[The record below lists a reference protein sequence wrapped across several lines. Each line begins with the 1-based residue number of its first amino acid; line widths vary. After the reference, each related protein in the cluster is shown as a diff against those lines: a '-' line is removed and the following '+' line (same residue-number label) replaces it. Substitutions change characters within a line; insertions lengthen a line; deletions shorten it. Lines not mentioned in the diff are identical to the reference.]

1 LQLIDGLRGI
11 AAMLVVCFHLVGR
24 TSAAWLSSRGYLGV
38 AIFFVLSGFVIT
50 SSIGEQRI
58 SAGFLGRFAA
68 RRSIRLDIPY
78 WSSILVAVVLA
89 LAALRFGVP
98 RPWITAPQILAHM
111 FYLQEILGFREIS
124 QAYWTLCLEIQFYLT
139 LILGLWAAQFARIR
153 VEADAFQSAFIGGI
167 LLSVLCNTGFIGS
180 PRGFMPPYWWAFA
193 LGAETYWLSIRRI
206 PLRYFLISLV
216 AVMLLPWMIHSDWR
230 LVGACTAALLIVAAR
245 LGTMH
250 TWLSGRIA
258 QFLGR
263 ISYSLYLFHP
273 LVGWMA
279 QSVALRYMS
288 QYPALVVGVLAS
300 ILSGWLSYRLIERP
314 ATKLSRSISLASSP
328 VGPATQAHPLALST
342 TGALPPSTTSRVGDR
357 ADSELG

>member
-1 LQLIDGLRGI
+1 
-11 AAMLVVCFHLVGR
+11 MLVVCFHLVGR
-24 TSAAWLSSRGYLGV
+24 TSSGWLSSRGYLGV

-50 SSIGEQRI
+50 SSIGGQRI

-89 LAALRFGVP
+89 LGALRFGIP
-98 RPWITAPQILAHM
+98 RPRITGTQILAHM
-111 FYLQEILGFREIS
+111 FYLQEILGFPEIS

-139 LILGLWAAQFARIR
+139 LIVGLWAAQSARIR
-153 VEADAFQSAFIGGI
+153 VEATAFQSAFIGGI
-167 LLSVLCNTGFIGS
+167 LLSVLCNTGYIGS

-206 PLRYFLISLV
+206 PLRYFLVSLI
-216 AVMLLPWMIHSDWR
+216 AVMLVPWMIHSDWR

-250 TWLSGRIA
+250 IWLSGRIA

-279 QSVALRYMS
+279 QSVALRYVS

-300 ILSGWLSYRLIERP
+300 IASGWLSYRLIERP
-314 ATKLSRSISLASSP
+314 ATKLSRSISLASSRAA
-328 VGPATQAHPLALST
+328 PATQAHPLALS
-342 TGALPPSTTSRVGDR
+342 AASASPPSTTSHVGGG
-357 ADSELG
+357 ADSGLSK